1 MNLLINQDRPAD
13 QKYNKPYHVIDEQ
26 WTRLTA
32 CDMRTALVNEK
43 LEKTDPTGRMLKPKS
58 GQDRQTDSWTDILL
72 GSVLIHICLSPCH
85 SERDDYGHM
94 ITRK

>member
-43 LEKTDPTGRMLKPKS
+43 LEKQIQQEG
-58 GQDRQTDSWTDILL
+58 
-72 GSVLIHICLSPCH
+72 C
-85 SERDDYGHM
+85 
-94 ITRK
+94 